1 MSTII
6 IQRLSYSHPDATAL
20 RAAQQLEVSTLRP
33 TGFGI
38 PATAA
43 NVPIF
48 LVAYD
53 SSEPIGCGGLRPLAE
68 QGLPG
73 QAEVKRMYVVP
84 ERRGRVPGVVKG
96 GGGGGGVGSVAEV
109 ILEALEGVA
118 REERWM
124 VLRAQTSKAMG
135 RAMRFYEKRGFVRCE
150 IYGQFEMNDYYVY
163 YEKKLD

>member
-1 MSTII
+1 MSPITIHP
-6 IQRLSYSHPDATAL
+6 LPYTHPDATAL

-48 LVAYD
+48 PVAYD
-53 SSEPIGCGGLRPLAE
+53 EDQPIGCGGLRPLAE

-84 ERRGRVPGVVKG
+84 ERRGRSEGGDGGVV
-96 GGGGGGVGSVAEV
+96 VAELV
-109 ILEALEGVA
+109 LKALEEVA
-118 REERWM
+118 RKNGWL
-124 VLRAQTSKAMG
+124 VLRAQASKAMG
-135 RAMRFYEKRGFVRCE
+135 QAMRFYEKHGFVRCE
-150 IYGQFEMNDYYVY
+150 IFGSYKVNEWFVY
-163 YEKKLD
+163 YEKRLG